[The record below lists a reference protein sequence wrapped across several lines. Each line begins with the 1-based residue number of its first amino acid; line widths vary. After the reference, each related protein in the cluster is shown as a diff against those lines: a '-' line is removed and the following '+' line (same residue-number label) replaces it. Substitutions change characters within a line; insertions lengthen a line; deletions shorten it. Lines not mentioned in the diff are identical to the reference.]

1 MSGMPTRVDRA
12 TLLQLIEDENAQ
24 IVDVLPEP
32 EYAEAH
38 LPRAVNIP
46 LRELDADA
54 VAILS
59 KDRPVVVY
67 CHDGL

>member
-1 MSGMPTRVDRA
+1 MVNGIDR
-12 TLLQLIEDENAQ
+12 TELVRLIEEEDAQ
-24 IVDVLPEP
+24 VVDVLPQP

-38 LPRAVNIP
+38 LPNAVSIP
-46 LRELDADA
+46 LKDLTAET

-59 KDRPVVVY
+59 SSRPVVVY

>member
-1 MSGMPTRVDRA
+1 MVTGIDR
-12 TLLQLIEDENAQ
+12 TELIRLIEEEDAQ
-24 IVDVLPEP
+24 VVDVLPQP

-38 LPRAVNIP
+38 IPNAVNIP
-46 LRELDADA
+46 LKELTAET

-59 KDRPVVVY
+59 PSRPVVVY